1 MATPQSVEQTSSYQR
16 GGMTARHYQ
25 VKYTGKTLVIS
36 VYETAD
42 GKLEQFL
49 IDEEH

>member
-1 MATPQSVEQTSSYQR
+1 
-16 GGMTARHYQ
+16 MTARRYQ
-25 VKYTGKTLVIS
+25 VKYAGKALSIS

-49 IDEEH
+49 IDEDR